1 MVNGERTMVR
11 HWPVRCSLVAVHNS
25 QYTKR
30 MTDQEK
36 EVIEGR
42 VKNALNQIRP
52 YLQQDGGD
60 VEYVDMTNEG
70 VVMVRLK
77 GHCGTCP
84 HALQTLKQGIETAVK
99 KVIPEVKSV
108 ERI

>member
-1 MVNGERTMVR
+1 
-11 HWPVRCSLVAVHNS
+11 
-25 QYTKR
+25 

-36 EVIEGR
+36 SVIEVR
-42 VKNALNQIRP
+42 VQNALSQIRP

-70 VVMVRLK
+70 VVMVRLT

-84 HALQTLKQGIETAVK
+84 HAMQTLKQGIETAIK
-99 KVIPEVKSV
+99 RVIPEVKSV
-108 ERI
+108 EKI

>member
-1 MVNGERTMVR
+1 M
-11 HWPVRCSLVAVHNS
+11 NS
-25 QYTKR
+25 FRIRGHSTHLTLIPNTIIT

-36 EVIEGR
+36 NIIEAR
-42 VKNALNQIRP
+42 VKNALEQIRP

-70 VVMVRLK
+70 VVMVRLQ
-77 GHCGTCP
+77 GHCGSCP
-84 HALQTLKQGIETAVK
+84 HALQTLKQGIETSIK
-99 KVIPEVKSV
+99 RVIPEVKSI

>member
-1 MVNGERTMVR
+1 
-11 HWPVRCSLVAVHNS
+11 
-25 QYTKR
+25 

-36 EVIEGR
+36 SIVEVK
-42 VKNALNQIRP
+42 VKNALEQIRP

-70 VVMVRLK
+70 VVMVRLQ

-84 HALQTLKQGIETAVK
+84 HALQTLKQGVETAVK
-99 KVIPEVKSV
+99 RVIPEVKSV
-108 ERI
+108 ERV

>member
-1 MVNGERTMVR
+1 
-11 HWPVRCSLVAVHNS
+11 
-25 QYTKR
+25 
-30 MTDQEK
+30 MTDEQKATIEK
-36 EVIEGR
+36 KVL
-42 VKNALNQIRP
+42 NALSQIRP

-70 VVMVRLK
+70 VVMVRLQ

-84 HALQTLKQGIETAVK
+84 HAMQTLKQGIENAIK

-108 ERI
+108 ERV

>member
-1 MVNGERTMVR
+1 
-11 HWPVRCSLVAVHNS
+11 
-25 QYTKR
+25 

-36 EVIEGR
+36 EVVEVR
-42 VKNALNQIRP
+42 VKNALEQIRP

-70 VVMVRLK
+70 VVMVRLQ

-84 HALQTLKQGIETAVK
+84 HAMQTLKQGIESAIK

-108 ERI
+108 ERV

>member
-1 MVNGERTMVR
+1 
-11 HWPVRCSLVAVHNS
+11 
-25 QYTKR
+25 

-36 EVIEGR
+36 SVVEVR
-42 VKNALNQIRP
+42 VQNALSQIRP

-70 VVMVRLK
+70 VVMVRLT
-77 GHCGTCP
+77 GHCGSCP
-84 HALQTLKQGIETAVK
+84 HALQTLKQGIETAIK
-99 KVIPEVKSV
+99 RVIPEVKSV

>member
-1 MVNGERTMVR
+1 
-11 HWPVRCSLVAVHNS
+11 
-25 QYTKR
+25 

-36 EVIEGR
+36 EVVEVS
-42 VKNALNQIRP
+42 VKNALEQIRP

-70 VVMVRLK
+70 VVMVRLQ

-84 HALQTLKQGIETAVK
+84 HAMQTLKQGIESAIK
-99 KVIPEVKSV
+99 NVIPEVKSV
-108 ERI
+108 ERV